1 MSQEYFYI
9 EPASINGNFVMI
21 SGDEAKHISR
31 VLRKQPGEMI
41 WVSDGNGC
49 VYETLIRSIYPYGVE
64 CEILKSHPQL
74 HEPGVELTLAV
85 GLLKNPSRMDWII
98 EKGTEL
104 GVSNFLPL
112 ITRYTIAQSVKEER
126 WRSIALSAM
135 KQCGRCMLPK
145 LYPPMKLK
153 AALDYAGLNDVKL
166 IPYEKTEHV
175 LFIGEVM
182 KRHTPKSAIIFIG
195 PEGGFTDEEIVMAE
209 AAGCMQVSL
218 GPRRLRT
225 ETAAIVASSWVVG
238 SL

>member
-1 MSQEYFYI
+1 
-9 EPASINGNFVMI
+9 
-21 SGDEAKHISR
+21 
-31 VLRKQPGEMI
+31 
-41 WVSDGNGC
+41 C

-64 CEILKSHPQL
+64 CEILKAHPQL
-74 HEPGVELTLAV
+74 HEPTVDLTLAV

-104 GVSNFLPL
+104 GVSNFMPL
-112 ITRYTIAQSVKEER
+112 LTRYTISQSVKEER
-126 WRSIALSAM
+126 WKNIALAAM

-145 LYPPMKLK
+145 IFPPMKLK
-153 AALDYAGLNDVKL
+153 DALELAAPNDAKL
-166 IPYEKTEHV
+166 IPFEKTEHV

-195 PEGGFTDEEIVMAE
+195 PEGGFTNEEIVAAE
-209 AAGCMQVSL
+209 GAGCMQVSL

-225 ETAAIVASSWVVG
+225 ETAAIVAASWVVG

>member
-9 EPASINGNFVMI
+9 EPASINGSFVMI

-31 VLRKQPGEMI
+31 VLRKEPGEMI
-41 WVSDGNGC
+41 WVSDGCGC

-64 CEILKSHPQL
+64 CEILKAHPRL
-74 HEPGVELTLAV
+74 HEPQIELTLAI

-104 GVSNFLPL
+104 GVTHFLPL

-126 WRSIALSAM
+126 WRSIALAAM
-135 KQCGRCMLPK
+135 KQSGRCVLPK
-145 LYPPMKLK
+145 IFPPMKFK
-153 AALDYAGLNDVKL
+153 DALEYAEPSEVKL
-166 IPYEKTEHV
+166 IPFEKTERI

-182 KRHTPKSAIIFIG
+182 KRHTPSSAIIFIG
-195 PEGGFTDEEIVMAE
+195 PEGGFTDEEIRNAE
-209 AAGCMQVSL
+209 ESGCMQVSL

-225 ETAAIVASSWVVG
+225 ETAALVAASWVVG
-238 SL
+238 SM

>member
-9 EPASINGNFVMI
+9 EPGSINGSVVML
-21 SGDEAKHISR
+21 SGDEAKHVSR
-31 VLRKQPGEMI
+31 VLRKEPGELI

-64 CEILKSHPQL
+64 CEIMKAHPRM
-74 HEPGVELTLAV
+74 HEPDVDLTLAV

-104 GVSNFLPL
+104 GVSHFLPL

-126 WRSIALSAM
+126 WRNIALAAM
-135 KQCGRCMLPK
+135 KQCGRCVLPK
-145 LYPPMKLK
+145 IFPPMKLK
-153 AALDYAGLNDVKL
+153 DALDLTAPNDVKL
-166 IPYEKTEHV
+166 IPFEKTERV

-182 KRHTPKSAIIFIG
+182 KRYAPKSAVIFIG
-195 PEGGFTDEEIVMAE
+195 PEGGFSDDEIVAAE
-209 AAGCMQVSL
+209 QAGCMQVSL

-225 ETAAIVASSWVVG
+225 ETAAVIASSWVVG
-238 SL
+238 SM

>member
-9 EPASINGNFVMI
+9 EPSSINGNLVMI

-49 VYETLIRSIYPYGVE
+49 VYETLIRSIYAYGVE
-64 CEILKSHPQL
+64 CEILKAHPQL
-74 HEPGVELTLAV
+74 HEPGIELTLAV

-104 GVSNFLPL
+104 GVSQFLPL
-112 ITRYTIAQSVKEER
+112 LTRYTIAQSVKEER
-126 WRSIALSAM
+126 WRNIALAAM
-135 KQCGRCMLPK
+135 KQCGRCVLPK
-145 LYPPMKLK
+145 IFPPMKLTT
-153 AALDYAGLNDVKL
+153 AFEYGASNDVKL
-166 IPYEKTEHV
+166 IPFEKTENV

-182 KRHTPKSAIIFIG
+182 KRHVPKSAIIFIG
-195 PEGGFTDEEIVMAE
+195 PEGGFTDEEIVQAE
-209 AAGCMQVSL
+209 QAGCMQVSL

-225 ETAAIVASSWVVG
+225 ETAAIVAAAWVVG
-238 SL
+238 GK